1 MLKPVVPNGVVP
13 LDETDRKILDLLQRD
28 ARLTNAAI
36 GEQVGL
42 TASSV
47 FERVKKLERRGVV
60 RGYTARLNHAA
71 LGQKLT
77 AFVRLSAAYD
87 GLHDSGMQA
96 IADEPEVVDAHTVA
110 GEDCLIVKVK
120 VRDTDH
126 LHDFLLRAKSH
137 VTLLR
142 AVTMISMAALK
153 E

>member
-1 MLKPVVPNGVVP
+1 MMKSVYTNGVVP
-13 LDETDRKILDLLQRD
+13 LDETDRKILELLQRD
-28 ARLTNAAI
+28 ARMTNAAI

-60 RGYTARLNHAA
+60 HGYTVRLNHAA
-71 LGQKLT
+71 LGEKIT

-87 GLHDSGMQA
+87 EKHDSGMYA
-96 IADEPEVVDAHTVA
+96 IANEPEVVDAHTVA

-126 LHDFLLRAKSH
+126 LHDFLLRAKGH

-142 AVTMISMAALK
+142 AVTMISMATLK

>member
-1 MLKPVVPNGVVP
+1 MTKALSANGVVS
-13 LDETDRKILDLLQRD
+13 LDETDHRILTLLKQD

-36 GEQVGL
+36 GEEVGL

-60 RGYTARLNHAA
+60 HGYTVRINHAA

-87 GLHDSGMQA
+87 EIHDCGMRA
-96 IADEPEVVDAHTVA
+96 IADEPEVIDAHTVA

-126 LHDFLLRAKSH
+126 LHDFLMRAKGH

-142 AVTMISMAALK
+142 AVTMISMATLK

>member
-1 MLKPVVPNGVVP
+1 MNKALTANGVVP
-13 LDETDRKILDLLQRD
+13 LDETDHKILALLKQD

-47 FERVKKLERRGVV
+47 FERVKKLVV
-60 RGYTARLNHAA
+60 HGYTARINHAA

-87 GLHDSGMQA
+87 EIHDRGMQA

-126 LHDFLLRAKSH
+126 LHDFLMRAKGH